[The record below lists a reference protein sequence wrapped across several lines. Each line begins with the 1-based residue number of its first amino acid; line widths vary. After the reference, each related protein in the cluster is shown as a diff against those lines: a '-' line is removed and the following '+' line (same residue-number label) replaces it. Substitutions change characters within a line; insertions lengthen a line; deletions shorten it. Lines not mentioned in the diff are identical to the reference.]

1 MGQNYKTFYGSTTA
15 AALEACT
22 VERGALFAL
31 ISQ

>member
-1 MGQNYKTFYGSTTA
+1 MGQNYKTFYGIITT

-22 VERGALFAL
+22 VEQGALFAL